1 MKTFPYIQDPGHG
14 WVRVPKTELAK
25 AGCEAD
31 ISRHSFQ
38 KGNNIFLEQDC
49 DLQVFVDARRSQGL
63 ETKLRPYVN
72 KSRTSRI
79 RNYTS
84 YTPPANAIP
93 ATQAG
98 AAYLESVEGEDPMDD
113 FNYVGHPAHY

>member
-38 KGNNIFLEQDC
+38 KGNNVFLEQDC
-49 DLQVFVDARRSQGL
+49 DLQIFVDARRSQGL

-84 YTPPANAIP
+84 YTAPAGVEP
-93 ATQAG
+93 TQVG
-98 AAYLESVEGEDPMDD
+98 AEYLESTQD
-113 FNYVGHPAHY
+113 